1 MPRLCR
7 VDSRLIPTVLCTA
20 TIAALIL
27 GQTSAISPL
36 APASAHAE
44 ERAKPL
50 GDIAKL
56 TTTLA
61 DLQATI
67 RVTKYDSAELEKI
80 GSDFKTTYSLR
91 NLTFQYKQPDKIRI
105 EARSQTRGDAILILN
120 GAMRY
125 YEVPKLKLRKSEN
138 LETHPG
144 KRQSL
149 LEYAGL
155 VSPGTLQFMDGKLLR
170 EEKVGDHDT
179 VLYEM
184 HFQGEEKNSFY
195 RIWIDKQTRVTVKR
209 EWCDS
214 GGKLRAT
221 FLYTDPQ
228 EIAPGI
234 WLPTKVE
241 VKNAEG
247 ISAAVLSMS
256 DIKPNQGLSD
266 APFSMEP

>member
-1 MPRLCR
+1 MPRLR
-7 VDSRLIPTVLCTA
+7 AQSRLLPTALCAA
-20 TIAALIL
+20 TVVALTI
-27 GQTSAISPL
+27 GQISTISPL
-36 APASAHAE
+36 SPVSAHAE
-44 ERAKPL
+44 VRAKPL
-50 GDIAKL
+50 GDISKL

-80 GSDFKTTYSLR
+80 GADFKTTYSLR
-91 NLTFQYKQPDKIRI
+91 NLTFQYKQPDKIRL
-105 EARSQTRGDAILILN
+105 EARSQTRGDAVLILN

-138 LETHPG
+138 LEAHPG

-155 VSPGTLQFMDGKLLR
+155 VSPGTLQFMNGKQVR
-170 EEKVGDHDT
+170 DEKIGDRDT
-179 VLYEM
+179 VLYEL
-184 HFQGEEKNSFY
+184 HFQGDEKNSFY
-195 RIWIDKQTRVTVKR
+195 RIWIDKQTFVTVKR

-214 GGKLRAT
+214 AGKLRAT
-221 FLYTDPQ
+221 FLYADAQ

-234 WLPTKVE
+234 WLPTRVE

-247 ISAAVLSMS
+247 ISAAVLSLS

-266 APFSMEP
+266 TPFSLEP